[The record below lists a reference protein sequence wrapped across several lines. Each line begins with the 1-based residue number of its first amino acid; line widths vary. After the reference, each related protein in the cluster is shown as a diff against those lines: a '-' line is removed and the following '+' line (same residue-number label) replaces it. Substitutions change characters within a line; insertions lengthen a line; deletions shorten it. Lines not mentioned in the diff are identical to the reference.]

1 MSEVL
6 RQTALRRAD
15 SKEQVTLGTAER
27 TRHSN
32 DNGER
37 ALNAYFAVMTI
48 VIWGM
53 IAGLVAY
60 AALYV
65 IPDRQR
71 SNSLRDQ
78 QNNQNSKFQSYPS
91 ERR

>member
-6 RQTALRRAD
+6 KQTALWR
-15 SKEQVTLGTAER
+15 SETKEQVDVGAAAR
-27 TRHSN
+27 KPHSN
-32 DNGER
+32 NNGER
-37 ALNAYFAVMTI
+37 VLNTYFAVMAI

-53 IAGLVAY
+53 IVGLVAY

-65 IPDRQR
+65 IPDWQR
-71 SNSLRDQ
+71 SNSLQDQ
-78 QNNQNSKFQSYPS
+78 QNHQNFQFQSYPS